1 MNVKN
6 NSVQIVYLLIIVN
19 IFIGKPIAMNNQ
31 QTSAKLSF
39 FAGSVAGSGN
49 IDGQGKM
56 ARFTYPGVI
65 AMSPSGALFVTG
77 NKESHN
83 ISPTRVIRKISS
95 SGEVTTFAGTLGVAG
110 SADGQSTQAQF
121 NQPAGIAI
129 NNSGNIFVTDQA
141 NHNIRKITPDGMVST
156 LAGKAGSKGSDNGV
170 NENARFNSPSAIAI
184 DSQNNLYVVD
194 SFNHTIRKITPNGNV
209 STFAGEIGTY
219 GLKDGKGEK
228 ANFEFPSG
236 IVIDKNDNLYI
247 SESKSIR
254 KITRDGQVTTLKH
267 FTAIDEHGEKV
278 AAEFFGIDG
287 ISMDSQNNFYITEQA
302 TVVRKINADGLVTTL
317 AGSDLG
323 LYHSI
328 GNNDGKG
335 EKAKFD
341 HPTGLVVGK
350 DNQVWVC
357 DTDNHTIRRISAD
370 GIVTTFAGD
379 SVKGHKDDGVGST
392 ARFNDP
398 NLITAD
404 SHGNLYVDVRFGHL
418 RKITPE
424 ASVTTLD
431 RGTWNQVNK
440 PEDSAT
446 YAESFTGISGLATDD
461 KNNVYLSSSLSRQ
474 HSGGGGYSMVP
485 NFLRKKRYDQ
495 ILAISQSAKI
505 SKIAGKKP
513 ALNFPAGLT
522 IDKQGFIY
530 AAMKLDHTI
539 VKIKP
544 RSLFSPKI
552 EIIAGKA
559 EKSGSSD
566 GSKSEALFNQP
577 LDIVMDSKQNLFVAD
592 SGNHTI
598 RKIEPNGKVS
608 TFAGKAREKSYVDG
622 DPSQSRLS
630 NPGSLTID
638 SNDNLYLVDTD
649 NHTIR
654 KITPKGITTTFVG
667 QVGKIGFIPGELPG
681 VIPYP
686 KSVVV
691 HDDSLYIVV
700 SSGVVVVRNLS
711 KEI

>member
-1 MNVKN
+1 MKN
-6 NSVQIVYLLIIVN
+6 YPIQLICLLIVVN

-31 QTSAKLSF
+31 QDSPQLSF

-56 ARFTYPGVI
+56 ARFTYPSVI
-65 AMSPSGALFVTG
+65 AMSPSGDLFVTG

-83 ISPTRVIRKISS
+83 INPTRVIRKISA

-129 NNSGNIFVTDQA
+129 DNRGNLFVTDQA

-156 LAGKAGSKGSDNGV
+156 LAGKAGSKGSDDGV
-170 NENARFNSPSAIAI
+170 NENARFNGPSAIAI

-209 STFAGEIGTY
+209 STFAGELGIY
-219 GLKDGKGEK
+219 GLKDGQGHK

-236 IVIDKNDNLYI
+236 MVVDKDNNLYV

-254 KITRDGQVTTLKH
+254 KITPDGQVTTLKH
-267 FTAIDEHGEKV
+267 FTTINEKGEKV
-278 AAEFFGIDG
+278 AAEFGGIDA
-287 ISMDSQNNFYITEQA
+287 ITIDSHNNFYITEQS
-302 TVVRKINADGLVTTL
+302 TVVRKINPDGFVTIL

-328 GNNDGKG
+328 GNNDDKG

-341 HPTGLVVGK
+341 HPTGLVVDK
-350 DNQVWVC
+350 ENQVWVC
-357 DTDNHTIRRISAD
+357 DTDNHTIRRISPD
-370 GIVTTFAGD
+370 GVVTTFAGD
-379 SVKGHKDDGVGST
+379 SVKGHKDDGVGSA

-398 NLITAD
+398 NHITAD
-404 SHGNLYVDVRFGHL
+404 SQGNLYVDVKFGHI

-431 RGTWNQVNK
+431 QDTWNRVNR
-440 PEDSAT
+440 PEDVAT
-446 YAESFTGISGLATDD
+446 YAKSFTGISGLATDD
-461 KNNVYLSSSLSRQ
+461 KNTVYLSSSLSRQ

-485 NFLRKKRYDQ
+485 RFLRKKRYDQ
-495 ILAISQSAKI
+495 ILEIFPSTKVR
-505 SKIAGKKP
+505 KIAGKKS

-522 IDKQGFIY
+522 IDKQGFVY

-539 VKIKP
+539 VKIQP
-544 RSLFSPKI
+544 RSLFSPKV

-559 EKSGSSD
+559 KERGSTD
-566 GSKSEALFNQP
+566 GSKSEARFNQP

-592 SGNHTI
+592 SSNHTI

-608 TFAGKAREKSYVDG
+608 TFAGKAGEQGYVDG
-622 DPSQSRLS
+622 DRNQSRL
-630 NPGSLTID
+630 NTPGSLAID
-638 SNDNLYLVDTD
+638 SHDNIYLVDSD

-654 KITPKGITTTFVG
+654 KITPQGLTSTFVG
-667 QVGKIGFIPGELPG
+667 QYGKIGFVDGELPG

-686 KSVVV
+686 RSVVV
-691 HDDSLYIVV
+691 YKDSLYITI
-700 SSGVVVVRNLS
+700 SSGIVEVKNLS
-711 KEI
+711 K